1 MTGSSAPQITELRV
15 SAYRIPTDLPEA
27 DGTLEWD
34 ATTLI
39 LVELAA
45 GDEWGIGYTYADAS
59 LARLIGSTLAPL
71 VVGQDATAVSGI
83 SQRLWQKV
91 RNLGRSGLAAC
102 AISAID
108 TALWDLKARLLGVP
122 LVTLLGQCRDSVPAY
137 GSGGFTAYSHVQTL
151 EQIGRWISEDGCRW
165 VKIKVG
171 AEEDPA
177 RVAATRASIGD
188 AGLFIDANGA
198 FSARTAITFAEAI
211 RDSGVLW
218 FEEPVSSDD
227 LAGLR
232 AVREAVGASGQPMDV
247 TAGEYAYT
255 PDDFRRLLMAGALDV
270 MQADVTRCGGISGF
284 LQAAALC
291 EAFHTDLS
299 THCAPALHRH
309 VACATPRLRHIEW
322 FHDHVRIESMFFD
335 GAPTLQRG
343 AISPDLTQ
351 PGHGLIFRQSDARR
365 YAIDQEAACFH
376 LRGSRP

>member
-1 MTGSSAPQITELRV
+1 MIGRSEPRITDLRV
-15 SAYRIPTDLPEA
+15 AAYRVPTDLPEA

-34 ATTLI
+34 ATTLV
-39 LVELAA
+39 LVELEA
-45 GDEWGIGYTYADAS
+45 GAQWGIGYTYADAS
-59 LARLIGSTLAPL
+59 LVRLIGSTLAPQ
-71 VVGQDATAVSGI
+71 VVGQNAMAIGGI
-83 SQRLWQKV
+83 NQSLWRSV
-91 RNLGRSGLAAC
+91 RNLGRSGLVAC

-108 TALWDLKARLLGVP
+108 TALWDLKAKLLGLP
-122 LVTLLGQCRDSVPAY
+122 LVTLLGQCRDQVPVY

-151 EQIGRWISEDGCRW
+151 EQVGRWVGEEGCRW
-165 VKIKVG
+165 IKIKVG

-177 RVAATRASIGD
+177 RVAATRAAIGD

-198 FSARTAITFAEAI
+198 FSSRTAIAFAEAV

-227 LAGLR
+227 LAGLC
-232 AVREAVGASGQPMDV
+232 AVRAAVSASGQPMDI

-255 PDDFRRLLMAGALDV
+255 PDDFRQLLMAGALDV

-335 GAPTLQRG
+335 GAPTLARG
-343 AISPDLTQ
+343 AIAPDLDQ
-351 PGHGLIFRQSDARR
+351 PGHGLTFRQADALR
-365 YAIDQEAACFH
+365 YAIA
-376 LRGSRP
+376 